1 MFQVNLCTVLIL
13 LLYFQLGKSV
23 NQSLSRVLDRLDA
36 LEEDL
41 TMERKHRRED
51 VRALTHQ
58 LESLRQTCGCDTSSS
73 VTPDHVLANTKSVEK
88 TQLAYVE
95 PSVIVNLRLAFKKE
109 KQENARIR
117 NDLTQNYDRLAGR
130 MNRTMVDV
138 TKNFMDLKQEMM
150 EKNRD
155 VFQNV
160 TQVLDATNRT
170 LSAYILDSTQS
181 MGHFKAEMNNKIVND
196 VSTAKKDITKD
207 IAETERRLMDT
218 QRDAVKDVTVLIKNT
233 ELTLNQ
239 KLSALE
245 LAFETCQQQVK
256 QKTSESS
263 DILNETL
270 SGVHTCSQSE
280 SVSGVNLLVS
290 SSPILDKT
298 PVVCDTTTDGGG
310 WIVFQR
316 RCDGSVDFYREW
328 QEYKKGFGNQSEFWW
343 GLEKLHAAT
352 QDRPRELR
360 IDLEDFSGNKAYA
373 HYTSFR
379 ISSES
384 DNYAISV
391 SGYSGTAGDAL
402 AYHNGKS
409 FTTKDRDHD
418 NYDGNCAER
427 YTGAWWHDR
436 CYHSNMNGK
445 YQLTDPFK
453 LLDTSPVWRG
463 FNDWKAVKFVEM
475 KLR

>member
-1 MFQVNLCTVLIL
+1 VNLFVVLISLLCFQVE
-13 LLYFQLGKSV
+13 LGEGY
-23 NQSLSRVLDRLDA
+23 QSLSRVLERLDA

-51 VRALTHQ
+51 VKALTHQ
-58 LESLRQTCGCDTSSS
+58 LESLRQTCGCDSSS
-73 VTPDHVLANTKSVEK
+73 VTPDQVLANTKSVAK
-88 TQLAYVE
+88 TPLAYVE
-95 PSVIVNLRLAFKKE
+95 PSVIVNLQLAFKKE

-117 NDLTQNYDRLAGR
+117 NEFT
-130 MNRTMVDV
+130 
-138 TKNFMDLKQEMM
+138 EMM

-160 TQVLDATNRT
+160 THVLDAMNRT
-170 LSAYILDSTQS
+170 SSAYILDSTQS

-196 VSTAKKDITKD
+196 VNTAKQDITED
-207 IAETERRLMDT
+207 IAEKERRLMDT

-245 LAFETCQQQVK
+245 LAFEQQVK

-263 DILNETL
+263 DISNETL
-270 SGVHTCSQSE
+270 SDVLSVHNCPQSE
-280 SVSGVNLLVS
+280 LASGVYLLVS
-290 SSPILDKT
+290 NSPILDKT
-298 PVVCDTTTDGGG
+298 PVFCDTTTDGGG

-316 RCDGSVDFYREW
+316 RRDGSVDFYREW
-328 QEYKKGFGNQSEFWW
+328 QDYKKGFGNQSEFWL
-343 GLEKLHAAT
+343 GLDKLHAAT

-379 ISSES
+379 ISPES

-402 AYHNGKS
+402 AYHNGKP

-418 NYDGNCAER
+418 NHCAVTS
-427 YTGAWWHDR
+427 TGAWWYDY
-436 CYHSNMNGK
+436 CFHSNLNGK
-445 YQLTDPFK
+445 YQLTNPSE
-453 LLDTSPVWRG
+453 LLTTSPRWRG